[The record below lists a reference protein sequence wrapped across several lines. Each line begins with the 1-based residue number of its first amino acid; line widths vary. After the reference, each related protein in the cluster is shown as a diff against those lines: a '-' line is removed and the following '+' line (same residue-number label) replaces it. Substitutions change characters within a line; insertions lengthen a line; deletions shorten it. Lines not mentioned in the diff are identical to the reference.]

1 MYNYFLNVKKYNLP
15 SCVGNETISE
25 NFVAFAVL
33 CLILFFHEDS
43 LAKFITSDNF

>member
-1 MYNYFLNVKKYNLP
+1 MLKNINNLP

-25 NFVAFAVL
+25 NFVALAIL

-43 LAKFITSDNF
+43 LAKFITSENFWGQQN